1 MLNVSPLLHNLRR
14 IRIEPSGPS
23 IYTIRVQHEPHFR
36 STLESIA
43 EILGLTEG
51 DEAKKALLAPMI
63 HFVAKQEEYIQ
74 ARGGHRVRKAHGDAA
89 NQQQQSKKRDNGKGR
104 QGVKPERS
112 EVAGTSEGVVWS
124 VCEARGE
131 LERVRKNKTALLGF
145 LVRLAQSV
153 ERDWGDEALR
163 MGRLELYRE
172 CLVQMSDSG
181 DSDLK
186 ELARLGPKMKT
197 LDFDLSHFL
206 KMALPVERKHSRGLK
221 DHEFMVETDDREATA
236 SDAAGAKLP
245 LTVVLDN
252 LRSAF
257 NVGSVFRTS
266 ECLGVS
272 RIYLCGY
279 TATPEDEHTKKS
291 SMGTHKFVDWEW
303 RRGTLETIRELKS
316 QGVTVIAL
324 ETVRGKP
331 LAHDFCFPRS
341 GCALVLGNERHG
353 LEADVLAECDEVVQL
368 PCTGVKNSLNVACAF
383 GMCCYEVV
391 RQWRLDEAAK

>member
-1 MLNVSPLLHNLRR
+1 M
-14 IRIEPSGPS
+14 
-23 IYTIRVQHEPHFR
+23 YTIRVQQEPHFR

-43 EILGLTEG
+43 EIIGLAEG
-51 DEAKKALLAPMI
+51 DEVKKALLAPMI

-74 ARGGHRVRKAHGDAA
+74 ARGGHRVRKAQGDAA
-89 NQQQQSKKRDNGKGR
+89 NQQQKSKKRDQGKG
-104 QGVKPERS
+104 QHEIKTERGDVVDTS
-112 EVAGTSEGVVWS
+112 GGTGVWS
-124 VCEARGE
+124 VGEARVE
-131 LERVRKNKTALLGF
+131 LERVRKNKAALLGF

-153 ERDWGDEALR
+153 EREWRSEDLR
-163 MGRLELYRE
+163 MERLELYRE
-172 CLVQMSDSG
+172 CLLQMG
-181 DSDLK
+181 DSEDMDLR
-186 ELARLGPKMKT
+186 ELGRLGPKMKT

-221 DHEFMVETDDREATA
+221 DHEFMVETDDRQ
-236 SDAAGAKLP
+236 AAAYNAPCAKLP

-291 SMGTHKFVDWEW
+291 SMGTDKYVDWEW
-303 RRGTLETIRELKS
+303 RRGTLETIRELKG
-316 QGVTVIAL
+316 QGVTVVAL

-331 LAHDFCFPRS
+331 LAHEFRFPRS

-391 RQWRLDEAAK
+391 RQWRLDEAAQ